1 MRFVHALCAS
11 IGWPTMSPIAKM
23 CDWLVRICLSTAMNP
38 RR

>member
-1 MRFVHALCAS
+1 LWAS

-23 CDWLVRICLSTAMNP
+23 CGTLVRICC